1 MATIIT
7 LLPFFFCFFFLPQ
20 LAANSCYVSPCAAG
34 GQPIRFPF
42 RLIDQ
47 QPPSCGYSTDFDL
60 SCNELKQTI
69 FTLPSS
75 GDFIVE
81 SISYTDQFMRIN
93 DGDNCT
99 IKRFLDKKFTLLGSP
114 FQFSLDLQE
123 YTFYKCKPQR
133 VPLWW
138 YPISCLSNDNY
149 EVVGVV
155 SRSTSTI
162 PSGFCDVITTAMVP
176 AESFYESTNSG
187 VKLTWNVPDCGSCEL
202 SGNVC
207 GETNVNIATSGL
219 SKAAKYGIAVG
230 VLIPGLLSITC
241 CALYVSSQRGQRPE
255 RNRGRLHEITTELSG
270 TVFNR
275 HPQVLFI
282 PGLDSLTIAS
292 YPKTQL
298 GESLELP
305 NPNDKTCPI
314 CLGEYQP
321 KETLRTIPECNHY
334 FHSNC
339 IDEWLGKNPTC
350 PLCRKLP
357 AFCRN
362 PPEVSLVRPHDD
374 YAIY

>member
-1 MATIIT
+1 MIYFVYRTGHSYRPVVTPISGMVSFHLATTTAHMATIIT

-207 GETNVNIATSGL
+207 GFQNGSRSKIHCSSKTS
-219 SKAAKYGIAVG
+219 YGMK
-230 VLIPGLLSITC
+230 C
-241 CALYVSSQRGQRPE
+241 
-255 RNRGRLHEITTELSG
+255 
-270 TVFNR
+270 
-275 HPQVLFI
+275 
-282 PGLDSLTIAS
+282 
-292 YPKTQL
+292 
-298 GESLELP
+298 
-305 NPNDKTCPI
+305 
-314 CLGEYQP
+314 
-321 KETLRTIPECNHY
+321 
-334 FHSNC
+334 
-339 IDEWLGKNPTC
+339 
-350 PLCRKLP
+350 
-357 AFCRN
+357 FC
-362 PPEVSLVRPHDD
+362 
-374 YAIY
+374 